1 MIYDLDS
8 GAPEFDGAHYEPSD
22 DPYFYRQAD
31 PTCWTAFSEKSD
43 KPDKKGKKKGGV
55 MLFSE
60 LKDAYI
66 GVVEHPRN
74 PPVACYSIAG
84 TKIILKEKHGLND
97 KEIKMALDQLKSC
110 DLGPNTPCFLDS
122 TDLE

>member
-1 MIYDLDS
+1 MIYDLNS
-8 GAPEFDGAHYEPSD
+8 GAPEFDGAKYNPSD

-31 PTCWTAFSEKSD
+31 PTCYAGFSEEAEKT
-43 KPDKKGKKKGGV
+43 KKDSVGGV

-60 LKDAYI
+60 LRDAYI
-66 GVVEHPRN
+66 GIVEHPRN

-84 TKIILKEKHGLND
+84 TKIILKEKHGLN
-97 KEIKMALDQLKSC
+97 KREVEMALDQLKSC

-122 TDLE
+122 TSL

>member
-1 MIYDLDS
+1 MIFDFDS
-8 GAPEFDGAHYEPSD
+8 GAPEFSGARYEPSD
-22 DPYFYRQAD
+22 DPFFYRQLD
-31 PTCWTAFSEKSD
+31 PTCYTGFSEEASSS
-43 KPDKKGKKKGGV
+43 KKKSGV
-55 MLFSE
+55 LMFSE

-66 GVVEHPRN
+66 GMVEHPRN
-74 PPVACYSIAG
+74 PPVACYSVSG
-84 TKIILKEKHGLND
+84 TKTILKEKHGLND